1 MNIAGVYE
9 NEIRQHFSI
18 EDLMQ
23 RIIRHQPEVELHLF
37 SLPARG
43 LGKVQPE
50 LSQPTGYLRSY
61 TYKQQ

>member
-1 MNIAGVYE
+1 MNIAGLYE
-9 NEIRQHFSI
+9 YEIRQHFSI
-18 EDLMQ
+18 EDLVK
-23 RIIRHQPEVELHLF
+23 RIIRHQPELKLHLF

-50 LSQPTGYLRSY
+50 LSQPTGYMRSH